1 MAPPLMI
8 AARGILR
15 PAMWQPTCHYPWS
28 GGGGGIRAITCVRLF
43 SLTQVGRL
51 VLSDLVPFTRVI
63 NIMKLL
69 YLFEAEMPS
78 ESSIQT
84 FFFNPP

>member
-8 AARGILR
+8 AAEVSCRMPCGSPPVTALGVGVEEEYGLSPVCIFF
-15 PAMWQPTCHYPWS
+15 P
-28 GGGGGIRAITCVRLF
+28 
-43 SLTQVGRL
+43 LTQVGRL

-63 NIMKLL
+63 DIMKLL

>member
-1 MAPPLMI
+1 MEEEYGLSLVCI
-8 AARGILR
+8 F
-15 PAMWQPTCHYPWS
+15 S
-28 GGGGGIRAITCVRLF
+28 

-63 NIMKLL
+63 DIMKLL
-69 YLFEAEMPS
+69 YLFEAEMPL

-84 FFFNPP
+84 F